1 MATIPSSIVTK
12 DKLTL
17 KIKSWEVAQPRAV
30 ICLVHGF
37 GEHAG
42 RYAHTGQFFNEQ
54 GITLVAFDLRGHGTS
69 EGKRGHAPSFDA
81 YLDDIQLFT
90 HTINELYKNTPI
102 FLYGHSMGGN
112 LVLNYFLK
120 RGPHPDG
127 EAGSVFKGII
137 TTGPWI
143 RLAFEP
149 KPFMIT
155 LGKMMRSIYPSF
167 TQPSGLIEAHVSKDP
182 VIVEK
187 YINDPLNHSSITAS
201 AGMGL
206 TEAAAFLNTYEG
218 TLSLPTLIMHGDED
232 LFTSQPASEAFAKR
246 VKGDVT
252 YKKWEGMYH
261 EIHNEPDKMT
271 VLNYTLDWINRKI

>member
-1 MATIPSSIVTK
+1 MATIPSSITTK
-12 DKLTL
+12 DNLTL
-17 KIKSWEVAQPRAV
+17 KIKNWTVDNPKAV

-42 RYAHTGQFFNEQ
+42 RYGHVGNFFNAH
-54 GITLVAFDLRGHGTS
+54 GISLVAMDIRGHGES
-69 EGKRGHAPSFDA
+69 EGKRGHAPDFEA

-90 HTINELYKNTPI
+90 HAINDLYKNIPL

-112 LVLNYFLK
+112 LVLNFLLK
-120 RGPHPDG
+120 RDP
-127 EAGSVFKGII
+127 SVFKGII

-149 KPFMIT
+149 KPFMIV

-167 TQPSGLIEAHVSKDP
+167 TQPSGLIEEHVSKDP
-182 VIVEK
+182 VVVK
-187 YINDPLNHSSITAS
+187 DYINDPLNHSSITAS

-206 TEAAAFLNTYEG
+206 TEAAAFLNAYEG
-218 TLSLPTLIMHGDED
+218 TLPLPTLIMHGSED

-252 YKKWEGMYH
+252 YKMWAGMYH
-261 EIHNEPDKMT
+261 EVHNEPDKMT
-271 VLNYTLDWINRKI
+271 VLNYTLDWLNSKI

>member
-1 MATIPSSIVTK
+1 MATIPSSITTK
-12 DKLTL
+12 DNLTL
-17 KIKSWEVAQPRAV
+17 KIKNWTVDNPKAV

-42 RYAHTGQFFNEQ
+42 RYGHVGNFFNTH
-54 GITLVAFDLRGHGTS
+54 GISLVAMDIRGHGES
-69 EGKRGHAPSFDA
+69 EGKRGHAPNFEA

-90 HTINELYKNTPI
+90 HTINDLYKNIPL

-112 LVLNYFLK
+112 LVLNFLLK
-120 RGPHPDG
+120 RDP
-127 EAGSVFKGII
+127 SVFKGII

-149 KPFMIT
+149 KPFMIV

-167 TQPSGLIEAHVSKDP
+167 TQPSGLIEEHVSKDP
-182 VIVEK
+182 VVVK
-187 YINDPLNHSSITAS
+187 DYINDPLNHSSITAS

-206 TEAAAFLNTYEG
+206 TEAAAFLNAYEG
-218 TLSLPTLIMHGDED
+218 TLPLPTLIMHGSED

-252 YKKWEGMYH
+252 YKMWAGMYH
-261 EIHNEPDKMT
+261 EVHNEPDKMT
-271 VLNYTLDWINRKI
+271 VLNYTLDWLNSKI